1 MSLIRAKKG
10 KQGRWPYALLL
21 FFFPL
26 ILFFSFR
33 WLVLETFVIPSES
46 MVPNLFIHDHILVQK
61 FVYGIKPVMGDGWLV
76 NWAEPKRGD
85 VVVFRYP
92 ENRDVFFI
100 KRLVGLPG
108 DKIEVKGMN
117 VKINGELLDLKPV
130 ENPVQDISFR
140 VAYPSEAQYYVEKL
154 GDINH
159 FVRFEGEAATPVDME
174 SKTFV
179 VAPNSYFVMGDNRYN
194 SQDSRY
200 WGNLPKDLLV
210 GRARYIWFSC
220 EKMLEAAPY
229 ICDPLSLRLE
239 RLFKTIN

>member
-1 MSLIRAKKG
+1 MSLIRPKKG

-26 ILFFSFR
+26 ILFFSLR
-33 WLVLETFVIPSES
+33 WLVIETFVIPSES

-61 FVYGIKPVMGDGWLV
+61 YVYGIKPIMGDGWLI
-76 NWAEPKRGD
+76 NWSEPKRGD

-108 DKIEVKGMN
+108 DKIEISGMN

-130 ENPVQDISFR
+130 EKPELDISFS
-140 VAYPSEAQYYVEKL
+140 VGYQPEAEYYIEKL
-154 GDINH
+154 GEKTH
-159 FVRFEGEAATPVDME
+159 FVRFEGEAAAAVDLQA
-174 SKTFV
+174 KTFE
-179 VAPNSYFVMGDNRYN
+179 VAPDTYFVMGDNRYN
-194 SQDSRY
+194 SQDSRF

-210 GRARYIWFSC
+210 GRARFVWFSC
-220 EKMLEAAPY
+220 DKMLEAAPY

-239 RLFKTIN
+239 RFFKTIN

>member
-1 MSLIRAKKG
+1 MSLIRPKKG
-10 KQGRWPYALLL
+10 KQGRWPNAILL
-21 FFFPL
+21 FFLPL

-61 FVYGIKPVMGDGWLV
+61 YVYGIKPIAGDGWLIR
-76 NWAEPKRGD
+76 WAEPKRGD

-117 VKINGELLDLKPV
+117 VKINGQLLDLTPIEKP
-130 ENPVQDISFR
+130 EIDISFR
-140 VAYPSEAQYYVEKL
+140 VGFQSEAQYYNEQLDEKT
-154 GDINH
+154 H
-159 FVRFEGEAATPVDME
+159 FVRFEGDAAGPTDLE
-174 SKTFV
+174 GKTFEV
-179 VAPNSYFVMGDNRYN
+179 PQDGYFVMGDNRYN
-194 SQDSRY
+194 SQDSRF
-200 WGNLPKDLLV
+200 WGKVPKDLLV
-210 GRARYIWFSC
+210 GRARFVWFSC
-220 EKMLEAAPY
+220 DKMLEAAPY

-239 RLFKTIN
+239 RFFKTIN

>member
-1 MSLIRAKKG
+1 MSLIRPKKG

-33 WLVLETFVIPSES
+33 WLVIETFVIPSES

-61 FVYGIKPVMGDGWLV
+61 YVYGIKPMMGDGWLI
-76 NWAEPKRGD
+76 NWSEPKRGD

-108 DKIEVKGMN
+108 DKIEVRGMN
-117 VKINGELLDLKPV
+117 VKINGELLDLQPI

-140 VAYPSEAQYYVEKL
+140 VAYQPDAQYYSEKL

-159 FVRFEGEAATPVDME
+159 FVRFEGTSAFDAAME
-174 SKTFV
+174 TKTFE

-194 SQDSRY
+194 SQDSRF

-239 RLFKTIN
+239 RLFKTIK